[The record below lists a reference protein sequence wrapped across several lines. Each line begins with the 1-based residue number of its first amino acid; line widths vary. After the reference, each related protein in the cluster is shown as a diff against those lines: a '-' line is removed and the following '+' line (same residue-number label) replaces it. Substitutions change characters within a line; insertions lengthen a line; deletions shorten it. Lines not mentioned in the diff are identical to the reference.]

1 MSEQYRELMQE
12 AVRELRKAKERIAT
26 LERAERNRHGKAAI
40 VGLGCHLPCGIEDP
54 EALWQFFV
62 EGRCASTPPPEGRFA
77 PLGIKDVIPNG
88 AWLDNPFGFDAS
100 FFRVAPREAKLV
112 DPQQRLLL
120 EVAHNTIEHAGIAPD
135 SLRDQ
140 KVGVFVGI
148 STQDYFA
155 HLTQHLPNQQIDG
168 AAGPGTNN
176 CGAAGRVSFAL
187 GLVGPSL
194 SVNTACSSSLVALH
208 LAMQALRNGE
218 CEMALVLGVNAMLSP
233 LTSATFQRAGMLAK
247 DGRCKTFA
255 ADADGYARGEG
266 ALGILLANESAVT
279 DRKLRRH
286 ADVLGSAINQDGAT
300 AGLTVPSGAAQER
313 VVRAALADAG
323 LAPADVHCIEAHG
336 TGTLLGDPIELQ
348 ALHNVFAGDRK
359 PEQPLHVASA
369 KTNFGHLEAAAGLLS
384 LIKATLQIEH
394 QTLAPHLNCREPN
407 PHGPWA
413 DAVLRVPLSCRD
425 YPDGERQ
432 VAGIS
437 SFSFTGTNAH
447 VVISSGDDATTSTAS
462 EGTYTLPISGKSD
475 AALRAQCRRW
485 ATFLA
490 SHRDLPFADVA
501 ATAALGRTHYKERA
515 AITAS
520 DGSTAAQLLLQL
532 ADGAISKDDAATSEL
547 ARTFVA
553 GTDVAWHEHVATDF
567 RRLALPTYA
576 FQRQDFRVPIR
587 EVSLPTIDQEQGA
600 PSDPAAT
607 REAIAALAPEQR
619 PAALTQ
625 VVQQAC
631 AAILQL
637 QPGELSC
644 DEPLLAYGFDSMRA
658 VELATRLEQEL
669 GQAMPFSDLIDGATI
684 RNVATAIDRRFNGTT
699 TAESDAELLRRI
711 QSLSDEEA
719 RQQLREQ
726 DGER

>member
-1 MSEQYRELMQE
+1 MSDQYRELMQE
-12 AVRELRKAKERIAT
+12 AVRELRKARERIAT
-26 LERAERNRHGKAAI
+26 LEAAERHRRGKAAI
-40 VGLGCHLPCGIEDP
+40 VGIGCHLPCGIEDP

-62 EGRCASTPPPEGRFA
+62 EGRCASAPAPAGRFA
-77 PLGIKDVIPNG
+77 PLGSQDTIPNG
-88 AWLDNPFGFDAS
+88 AWLDNPFGFDAP
-100 FFRVAPREAKLV
+100 FFRIAPREAKLV

-120 EVAHNTIEHAGIAPD
+120 EVAHNTIEHAGLAPAA
-135 SLRDQ
+135 LRDQ

-187 GLVGPSL
+187 GLIGPSL
-194 SVNTACSSSLVALH
+194 SINTACSSSLVALH
-208 LAMQALRNGE
+208 QAMQALRNGE
-218 CEMALVLGVNAMLSP
+218 CDLALVLGVNAMLSP
-233 LTSATFQRAGMLAK
+233 LTTATFQRAGMLAK

-266 ALGILLANESAVT
+266 ALGILLANDDTVRT
-279 DRKLRRH
+279 RNLRRH

-313 VVRAALADAG
+313 VVRAALDDAG
-323 LAPADVHCIEAHG
+323 LQPADVQCIEAHG

-348 ALHNVFAGDRK
+348 ALHNVFAPDRQ
-359 PEQPLHVASA
+359 PDQPLYIASA

-384 LIKATLQIEH
+384 LVKATLQIQH

-413 DAVLRVPLSCRD
+413 NALLRIPHNCGD
-425 YPDGERQ
+425 YPNGERR
-432 VAGIS
+432 VTGIS

-447 VVISSGDDATTSTAS
+447 VVIANSKATESTNPAAAES
-462 EGTYTLPISGKSD
+462 FTLPLSAQTE
-475 AALRAQCRRW
+475 AALRAQCQRW
-485 ATFLA
+485 ASYLT
-490 SHRDLPFADVA
+490 SHPELRFADVA
-501 ATAALGRTHYKERA
+501 ATAALGRTHFKVRV
-515 AITAS
+515 AITATECAS
-520 DGSTAAQLLLQL
+520 AAHTMQQL
-532 ADGAISKDDAATSEL
+532 ADGTIRPEDVTTTDL

-553 GTDVAWHEHVATDF
+553 GDDVAWQDQVPANF
-567 RRLALPTYA
+567 CRLALPTYA
-576 FQRQDFRVPIR
+576 FQRRDYRVPIQDMQIVAP
-587 EVSLPTIDQEQGA
+587 ELSHAAPTD
-600 PSDPAAT
+600 AT
-607 REAIAALAPEQR
+607 RAAIAALDADQR

-625 VVQQAC
+625 IVQRAC
-631 AAILQL
+631 AAILQM
-637 QPGELSC
+637 QSNELSA

-658 VELATRLEQEL
+658 VELANRLEQEI

-684 RNVATAIDRRFNGTT
+684 RNVATAIDRRLPDATV
-699 TAESDAELLRRI
+699 ADSDAELLRRI
-711 QSLSDEEA
+711 QSMSDDEA